1 MKKRSQKKPI
11 DTTSIHEGLID
22 NYKVDDK
29 NIKRDEANNIQDFQ
43 SVAESIEKL
52 EKIIEDGKEL
62 ANKDESYAK
71 FLNDVETNL
80 EEQKAQL
87 FKLKLTNACLLY
99 TSPSPRDG
107 LLSRMPSSA

>member
-62 ANKDESYAK
+62 AN
-71 FLNDVETNL
+71 
-80 EEQKAQL
+80 
-87 FKLKLTNACLLY
+87 
-99 TSPSPRDG
+99 
-107 LLSRMPSSA
+107 